1 MLEGLIRRFYDE
13 DGYLKDETRVV
24 FDRYAMEQIIKEFAE
39 LKMNCKKEVA
49 NEL

>member
-1 MLEGLIRRFYDE
+1 MLEVLIRRFYDE
-13 DGYLKDETRVV
+13 DGYLKDEISVV

-39 LKMNCKKEVA
+39 LKINSKREVT

>member
-1 MLEGLIRRFYDE
+1 MLEGLIRKFYDE

-24 FDRYAMEQIIKEFAE
+24 FDRYAMGQIIKEFAE
-39 LKMNCKKEVA
+39 LKQNSKREVT